1 MNIKIVMDEIS
12 EKYRD
17 NIKELTRISKLIIEI
32 NTRVQKDKNMLHND
46 FVRLVN
52 QVEELVRE
60 RSRIIDYNEG
70 LYDAREIVMK
80 YIE

>member
-1 MNIKIVMDEIS
+1 MFVVKSFINLIS

-17 NIKELTRISKLIIEI
+17 NIEESTRISKLIIEI
-32 NTRVQKDKNMLHND
+32 NTEIQQDKNMLHND

-80 YIE
+80 YV

>member
-52 QVEELVRE
+52 
-60 RSRIIDYNEG
+60 
-70 LYDAREIVMK
+70 
-80 YIE
+80 

>member
-1 MNIKIVMDEIS
+1 MDIKIVMDEIS

-17 NIKELTRISKLIIEI
+17 NIKESTRISKLMIEI
-32 NTRVQKDKNMLHND
+32 NTRIQKDKSMLHND